1 MKILF
6 ICGSIEA
13 GCDGVGDYTREL
25 AKELVCRGWLVGIC
39 AVCDR
44 YCEDIQLEGDVLM
57 GGVGILRFPLSV
69 DWSKKAME
77 LQIWSAK
84 WSPDIVS
91 LQYVPYSFNAR
102 GLPWGFSR
110 WLKLSLGSEVRWH
123 IMFHELWV
131 GITRKSP
138 WRHRLI
144 GALQKKIAQRMVQ
157 RLDPVVCHTI
167 NVLYTVIL
175 SRAGIKAN
183 RLPLFSS
190 ISIDGSEK
198 SWMSTELARLG
209 IHDGNRDQWWIVGLF
224 GSCYPDYP
232 LERQAT
238 EVLGD
243 ATAQSRK
250 LLLLG
255 IGGGVGTGAHWEAK
269 VQAAVPSAVVCHFGR
284 QSAARIS
291 AFLSVL
297 NYGLS
302 ASPREFLG
310 KSSAAA
316 ALHSHGVPLDDRY
329 YADLPE
335 YRDCW
340 RGGVPDSDLFWSVE
354 RVANQMCLDL

>member
-1 MKILF
+1 MRILF
-6 ICGSIEA
+6 ICGSVELGA
-13 GCDGVGDYTREL
+13 DGVGDYTREL
-25 AKELVCRGWLVGIC
+25 AKELARHGWAVRIC

-44 YCEDIQLEGDVLM
+44 HCGEIQLTREAFSSD
-57 GGVGILRFPLSV
+57 VGILRLPFAT
-69 DWSKKAME
+69 DWSTRAEE
-77 LQIWSAK
+77 LRAWLAG
-84 WSPDIVS
+84 WSPDVVS
-91 LQYVPYSFNAR
+91 LQYVPYSFSAR
-102 GLPWGFSR
+102 GLPWGFHR
-110 WLKLSLGSEVRWH
+110 WLRSNLKPNVRWH

-131 GITRKSP
+131 GVTRKSP

-144 GALQKKIAQRMVQ
+144 GAFQKKIAQNLVRG
-157 RLDPVVCHTI
+157 LDSVICHTS

-175 SRAGIKAN
+175 SRAGIKAD
-183 RLPLFSS
+183 RLPLFGS
-190 ISIDGSEK
+190 ICIDNSEK
-198 SWMSTELARLG
+198 KWMSAELAKLG
-209 IHDGNRDQWWIVGLF
+209 VYEGNRDQWWIVGLF

-238 EVLGD
+238 EALGD
-243 ATAQSRK
+243 AAAQSRK
-250 LLLLG
+250 LLLIG
-255 IGGGVGTGAHWEAK
+255 IGGGVGTGAGWEAK